1 MRYAHSHSSART
13 PSEATPTADAPRRGS
28 APATAPAPVAASAA
42 SAPAPVASAAPAS
55 SVAPAPAAS
64 ATPVTVLSGFLGSG
78 KTTLLNDLLAN
89 RGGRRI
95 AVIVNDFSEINID
108 AALIAGEGHLTR
120 GEDRFVELTN
130 GCICCTLR
138 EDLVESVGTLARSG
152 KFDHIVIESTGI
164 SEPMPVAATFEWRW
178 EDGTRLADVAPIDT
192 MVTLVD
198 AAQFLPQIG
207 QKKLLTEADLQ
218 ATADDE
224 RTIAD
229 LLVDQVEFADV
240 IYVTKSDLVS
250 EERYRATVALLRRMN
265 PRARIEK
272 LLHGRI
278 VTTESP
284 GSPAGSAERGV
295 ARSGVDSV
303 ADGVRQFGA
312 AAGRPAV
319 DDILGA
325 QLYDEATARAYEGY
339 LDELEN
345 PHTPETEEYG
355 ISSVVF
361 RGDRPFD
368 RERLIKALR
377 STTGLVR
384 SKGYCWIADRPE
396 LAHVWHQAGPDLR
409 IQPAG
414 GWRQVGLPPSSEVV
428 LIGVNFDA
436 DRAVQQFLKAMLSD
450 AEVRVML

>member
-1 MRYAHSHSSART
+1 MRHLHSHIHDH
-13 PSEATPTADAPRRGS
+13 PTASDPE
-28 APATAPAPVAASAA
+28 V
-42 SAPAPVASAAPAS
+42 S
-55 SVAPAPAAS
+55 S
-64 ATPVTVLSGFLGSG
+64 TPVTVLSGFLGSG

-152 KFDHIVIESTGI
+152 DFDHIVIESTGI

-198 AAQFLPQIG
+198 AAQFLQQIG

-218 ATADDE
+218 ATEEDE

-229 LLVDQVEFADV
+229 LLVDQVEFADI
-240 IYVTKSDLVS
+240 IYVTKADLVS
-250 EERYRATVALLRRMN
+250 EEHYRATVALLRRMN

-272 LLHGRI
+272 LIHGRI
-278 VTTESP
+278 VTAGLLGGNGTP
-284 GSPAGSAERGV
+284 GGLSGSAAEV
-295 ARSGVDSV
+295 TDT
-303 ADGVRQFGA
+303 ADG
-312 AAGRPAV
+312 AGRSAV

-325 QLYDEATARAYEGY
+325 HLYDEATARAYEGY

-368 RERLIKALR
+368 RGRLIEALR

-396 LAHVWHQAGPDLR
+396 LAQVWHQAGPDLR

-414 GWRQVGLPPSSEVV
+414 GWRQVGLTPSSEVV

-436 DRAVQQFLKAMLSD
+436 DRAVQRFRKAMLSD
-450 AEVRVML
+450 AEVKDML

>member
-1 MRYAHSHSSART
+1 MRHTHSHSSDHLA
-13 PSEATPTADAPRRGS
+13 SE
-28 APATAPAPVAASAA
+28 VAASGEALRQR
-42 SAPAPVASAAPAS
+42 SGVPAD
-55 SVAPAPAAS
+55 VAPTATAAS

-152 KFDHIVIESTGI
+152 NFDHIVIESTGI

-278 VTTESP
+278 
-284 GSPAGSAERGV
+284 
-295 ARSGVDSV
+295 
-303 ADGVRQFGA
+303 ADGA
-312 AAGRPAV
+312 AAGRSAV
-319 DDILGA
+319 EDILGA
-325 QLYDEATARAYEGY
+325 NLYDEATARAYEGY

-414 GWRQVGLPPSSEVV
+414 GWRQVGLTPSSEVV
-428 LIGVNFDA
+428 LIGVNFDT
-436 DRAVQQFLKAMLSD
+436 DRAVQQFSKAMLSD

>member
-1 MRYAHSHSSART
+1 MRHLHSHT
-13 PSEATPTADAPRRGS
+13 HDHPTASDPE
-28 APATAPAPVAASAA
+28 V
-42 SAPAPVASAAPAS
+42 S
-55 SVAPAPAAS
+55 S
-64 ATPVTVLSGFLGSG
+64 TPVTVLSGFLGSG

-152 KFDHIVIESTGI
+152 DFDHIVIESTGI

-198 AAQFLPQIG
+198 AAQFLQQIG

-218 ATADDE
+218 ATEEDE

-229 LLVDQVEFADV
+229 LLVDQVEFADI
-240 IYVTKSDLVS
+240 IYVTKADLVS
-250 EERYRATVALLRRMN
+250 EEHYRATVALLRRMN

-272 LLHGRI
+272 LIHGRI
-278 VTTESP
+278 VT
-284 GSPAGSAERGV
+284 AGSLGGNGTPGGLSGSAAEV
-295 ARSGVDSV
+295 TDT
-303 ADGVRQFGA
+303 ADG
-312 AAGRPAV
+312 AGRSAV

-368 RERLIKALR
+368 RGRLIEALR

-396 LAHVWHQAGPDLR
+396 LAQSGIKLVPTCGFSPPVDGGR
-409 IQPAG
+409 SGSPPPAKWCLSASISMQTEQYSVSG
-414 GWRQVGLPPSSEVV
+414 RQC
-428 LIGVNFDA
+428 
-436 DRAVQQFLKAMLSD
+436 
-450 AEVRVML
+450 

>member
-1 MRYAHSHSSART
+1 M
-13 PSEATPTADAPRRGS
+13 
-28 APATAPAPVAASAA
+28 
-42 SAPAPVASAAPAS
+42 
-55 SVAPAPAAS
+55 APAPAAS

-152 KFDHIVIESTGI
+152 NFDHIVIESTGI

-218 ATADDE
+218 ATEDDE

-240 IYVTKSDLVS
+240 IYVTKADLVS
-250 EERYRATVALLRRMN
+250 EQRYRATVALLRRMN

-278 VTTESP
+278 VTDLS
-284 GSPAGSAERGV
+284 GSSASGV
-295 ARSGVDSV
+295 ASGAASNAATNACEPGNVEAAGAAETSSV
-303 ADGVRQFGA
+303 AAGGA
-312 AAGRPAV
+312 AAGRSAV

-325 QLYDEATARAYEGY
+325 HLYDEATARAYEGY

-396 LAHVWHQAGPDLR
+396 LAQVWHQAGPDLR

-414 GWRQVGLPPSSEVV
+414 GWRQVGLTPSSEVV

-436 DRAVQQFLKAMLSD
+436 DRAVQQFSNAMLSD
-450 AEVRVML
+450 AEVRAML

>member
-1 MRYAHSHSSART
+1 MRHAHSHSSGRT
-13 PSEATPTADAPRRGS
+13 PSETTPTADAPRRGS

-42 SAPAPVASAAPAS
+42 SAPASVASAAP
-55 SVAPAPAAS
+55 VAA
-64 ATPVTVLSGFLGSG
+64 PVTVLSGFLGAG

-152 KFDHIVIESTGI
+152 SFDHIVIESTGI

-312 AAGRPAV
+312 AAGRSAV

-325 QLYDEATARAYEGY
+325 HLYDEATARAYEGY

-414 GWRQVGLPPSSEVV
+414 GWSQVGLTPSSEVV

>member
-1 MRYAHSHSSART
+1 MRHTHSHSSDHPA
-13 PSEATPTADAPRRGS
+13 SE
-28 APATAPAPVAASAA
+28 VAASGEALRQR
-42 SAPAPVASAAPAS
+42 SGVPAD
-55 SVAPAPAAS
+55 VAPTAATAS

-152 KFDHIVIESTGI
+152 SFDHIVIESTGI

-240 IYVTKSDLVS
+240 IYVTKSDLVT

-278 VTTESP
+278 ADQSDAPT
-284 GSPAGSAERGV
+284 GAGAGAAETP
-295 ARSGVDSV
+295 SV
-303 ADGVRQFGA
+303 AADGA
-312 AAGRPAV
+312 AAGRSAV

-325 QLYDEATARAYEGY
+325 NLYDEATARAYEGY

-414 GWRQVGLPPSSEVV
+414 GWRQVGLTPSSEVV

>member
-1 MRYAHSHSSART
+1 M
-13 PSEATPTADAPRRGS
+13 
-28 APATAPAPVAASAA
+28 
-42 SAPAPVASAAPAS
+42 
-55 SVAPAPAAS
+55 
-64 ATPVTVLSGFLGSG
+64 LSGFLGSG

-138 EDLVESVGTLARSG
+138 EDPVESVGTLARSG
-152 KFDHIVIESTGI
+152 SFDHIVIESTGI

-198 AAQFLPQIG
+198 AAQFLSQIG

-240 IYVTKSDLVS
+240 IYVTKADLVS
-250 EERYRATVALLRRMN
+250 EQRYRATVALLRRMN
-265 PRARIEK
+265 PRARTEK
-272 LLHGRI
+272 LIHGRI
-278 VTTESP
+278 VTDQS
-284 GSPAGSAERGV
+284 GSSASGV
-295 ARSGVDSV
+295 ASGVAS
-303 ADGVRQFGA
+303 GA
-312 AAGRPAV
+312 ASNAARNAATNACEPGNVEAPGVASAGRPAV

-325 QLYDEATARAYEGY
+325 HLYDEATARAYEGY

-414 GWRQVGLPPSSEVV
+414 GWSQVGLTPSSEVV

>member
-1 MRYAHSHSSART
+1 MRHTHSHSSDHPA
-13 PSEATPTADAPRRGS
+13 SEVAASGEALRQRSGVPADVTPTA
-28 APATAPAPVAASAA
+28 T
-42 SAPAPVASAAPAS
+42 
-55 SVAPAPAAS
+55 AAS

-152 KFDHIVIESTGI
+152 DFDHIVIESTGI
-164 SEPMPVAATFEWRW
+164 SEPMPVAATFDWRW

-198 AAQFLPQIG
+198 AAQFLQQIG

-218 ATADDE
+218 ATEEDE

-229 LLVDQVEFADV
+229 LLVDQVEFADI
-240 IYVTKSDLVS
+240 IYVTKADLVS

-272 LLHGRI
+272 LVHGRI
-278 VTTESP
+278 VTAGSLGGNGTPGGLP
-284 GSPAGSAERGV
+284 GSAAEV
-295 ARSGVDSV
+295 TDT
-303 ADGVRQFGA
+303 ADG
-312 AAGRPAV
+312 AGRSAV

-325 QLYDEATARAYEGY
+325 HLYDEATARAYEGY

-368 RERLIKALR
+368 RGRLIEALR

-396 LAHVWHQAGPDLR
+396 LAQVWHQAGPDLR

-414 GWRQVGLPPSSEVV
+414 GWRQVGLTPSSEVV

-436 DRAVQQFLKAMLSD
+436 DRAVQQFWKAMLSD
-450 AEVRVML
+450 AEVKDML

>member
-1 MRYAHSHSSART
+1 MRHVHSQSPDHPASAHEEAERAPQQVGSPEASSSAAGGGLVDASASAHSA
-13 PSEATPTADAPRRGS
+13 GS
-28 APATAPAPVAASAA
+28 AS
-42 SAPAPVASAAPAS
+42 
-55 SVAPAPAAS
+55 
-64 ATPVTVLSGFLGSG
+64 TPVTVLSGFLGSG

-152 KFDHIVIESTGI
+152 NFDHIVIESTGI

-240 IYVTKSDLVS
+240 IYVTKADLVS
-250 EERYRATVALLRRMN
+250 EQRYRATVALLRRMN

-278 VTTESP
+278 VTDQSDAPTGAGTDAGDP
-284 GSPAGSAERGV
+284 GAAETP
-295 ARSGVDSV
+295 SV
-303 ADGVRQFGA
+303 ATDGE
-312 AAGRPAV
+312 GRSAV

-325 QLYDEATARAYEGY
+325 HLYDEATARAYEGY

-414 GWRQVGLPPSSEVV
+414 GWRQVGLTPSSEVV

>member
-1 MRYAHSHSSART
+1 MRHTHSHSSDHPA
-13 PSEATPTADAPRRGS
+13 SE
-28 APATAPAPVAASAA
+28 VAASGEALPQR
-42 SAPAPVASAAPAS
+42 SGVPAD
-55 SVAPAPAAS
+55 VAPTATAS

-78 KTTLLNDLLAN
+78 KTTLLNDSLAN

-152 KFDHIVIESTGI
+152 NFDHIVIESTGI

-240 IYVTKSDLVS
+240 IYVTKADLVS
-250 EERYRATVALLRRMN
+250 EQRFRATVALLRRMN

-278 VTTESP
+278 V
-284 GSPAGSAERGV
+284 A
-295 ARSGVDSV
+295 
-303 ADGVRQFGA
+303 GA
-312 AAGRPAV
+312 AEGRSAV

-325 QLYDEATARAYEGY
+325 HLYDEATARAYEGY

-414 GWRQVGLPPSSEVV
+414 GWRQVGLTPSSEVV
-428 LIGVNFDA
+428 LIGVNFDT

>member
-1 MRYAHSHSSART
+1 MRHTHSHSSDHLA
-13 PSEATPTADAPRRGS
+13 SE
-28 APATAPAPVAASAA
+28 VAASGEALRQR
-42 SAPAPVASAAPAS
+42 SGVPAD
-55 SVAPAPAAS
+55 VAPTATTGS

-152 KFDHIVIESTGI
+152 SFDHIVIESTGI

-240 IYVTKSDLVS
+240 IYVTKADLVS
-250 EERYRATVALLRRMN
+250 EQRYRATVALLRRMN

-278 VTTESP
+278 AT
-284 GSPAGSAERGV
+284 AGSLDGDGAPGGSSGSAAE
-295 ARSGVDSV
+295 ATDT
-303 ADGVRQFGA
+303 ADG
-312 AAGRPAV
+312 AGRSVV

-325 QLYDEATARAYEGY
+325 HLYDEATARAYEGY

-414 GWRQVGLPPSSEVV
+414 GWRQVGLTPSSEVV
-428 LIGVNFDA
+428 LIGVNFDT

>member
-1 MRYAHSHSSART
+1 MRHTHSHSSGRT
-13 PSEATPTADAPRRGS
+13 PA
-28 APATAPAPVAASAA
+28 
-42 SAPAPVASAAPAS
+42 
-55 SVAPAPAAS
+55 
-64 ATPVTVLSGFLGSG
+64 PVTVLSGFLGSG

-152 KFDHIVIESTGI
+152 DFDHIVIESTGI

-240 IYVTKSDLVS
+240 IYVTKADLVS
-250 EERYRATVALLRRMN
+250 EQRYRATVALLRRMN

-278 VTTESP
+278 VTDLS
-284 GSPAGSAERGV
+284 GGSASGAASNA
-295 ARSGVDSV
+295 ARNAATNACEPGNVEAAGAAETPSV
-303 ADGVRQFGA
+303 ATDGE
-312 AAGRPAV
+312 GRSAV

-325 QLYDEATARAYEGY
+325 HLYDEATARAYEGY

-414 GWRQVGLPPSSEVV
+414 GWRQVGLTPSSEVV

-436 DRAVQQFLKAMLSD
+436 DRAVQQFSNAMLSD
-450 AEVRVML
+450 TEVRAML

>member
-1 MRYAHSHSSART
+1 MRHEHRHSSART
-13 PSEATPTADAPRRGS
+13 PSETAPTADAPRQGTVT
-28 APATAPAPVAASAA
+28 ATAFAASTEAVPA
-42 SAPAPVASAAPAS
+42 NAVSAGAAPAS
-55 SVAPAPAAS
+55 TTAS

-152 KFDHIVIESTGI
+152 DFDHIVIESTGI

-240 IYVTKSDLVS
+240 IYVTKADLVS
-250 EERYRATVALLRRMN
+250 EQRYRATVALLRRMN

-278 VTTESP
+278 VTDLS
-284 GSPAGSAERGV
+284 GGSASGAASNAARNAATNACEPGNVEAPGV
-295 ARSGVDSV
+295 AS
-303 ADGVRQFGA
+303 
-312 AAGRPAV
+312 AGRSAV

-325 QLYDEATARAYEGY
+325 HLYDEATARAYEGY

-396 LAHVWHQAGPDLR
+396 LAQVWHQAGPDLR

-414 GWRQVGLPPSSEVV
+414 GWRQVGLTPSSEVV

-436 DRAVQQFLKAMLSD
+436 DRAVQQFSNAMLSD
-450 AEVRVML
+450 TEVRAML

>member
-1 MRYAHSHSSART
+1 MRHLHSHT
-13 PSEATPTADAPRRGS
+13 HDHPTASDPE
-28 APATAPAPVAASAA
+28 V
-42 SAPAPVASAAPAS
+42 S
-55 SVAPAPAAS
+55 S
-64 ATPVTVLSGFLGSG
+64 TPVTVLSGFLGSG

-152 KFDHIVIESTGI
+152 DFDHIVIESTGI

-198 AAQFLPQIG
+198 AAQFLQQIG

-218 ATADDE
+218 ATEEDE

-229 LLVDQVEFADV
+229 LLVDQVEFADI
-240 IYVTKSDLVS
+240 IYVTKADLVS
-250 EERYRATVALLRRMN
+250 EEHYRATVALLHRMN

-272 LLHGRI
+272 LIHGRI
-278 VTTESP
+278 VT
-284 GSPAGSAERGV
+284 AGSLGGNGTPGGLSGSAAEV
-295 ARSGVDSV
+295 TDT
-303 ADGVRQFGA
+303 ADG
-312 AAGRPAV
+312 AGRSAV

-368 RERLIKALR
+368 RGRLIEALR

-396 LAHVWHQAGPDLR
+396 LAQVWHQAGPDLR

-414 GWRQVGLPPSSEVV
+414 GWRQVGLTPSSEVV

-436 DRAVQQFLKAMLSD
+436 DRAVQQFRKAMLSD
-450 AEVRVML
+450 AEVRDML

>member
-1 MRYAHSHSSART
+1 MRHTHSHSSDHLA
-13 PSEATPTADAPRRGS
+13 SE
-28 APATAPAPVAASAA
+28 VAASGEALRQRSGVPADVAPTATTA
-42 SAPAPVASAAPAS
+42 SAMPAT
-55 SVAPAPAAS
+55 

-152 KFDHIVIESTGI
+152 NFDHIVIESTGI

-207 QKKLLTEADLQ
+207 EKKLLTEADLQ

-240 IYVTKSDLVS
+240 IYVTKADLVS
-250 EERYRATVALLRRMN
+250 EQRYRATVALLRRMN
-265 PRARIEK
+265 PRAHIEK

-278 VTTESP
+278 AT
-284 GSPAGSAERGV
+284 AGSLDGDGAPGGSSGSAAE
-295 ARSGVDSV
+295 ATDT
-303 ADGVRQFGA
+303 ADG
-312 AAGRPAV
+312 AGRSVV

-325 QLYDEATARAYEGY
+325 HLYDEATARAYEGY

-414 GWRQVGLPPSSEVV
+414 GWRHVGLTPSSEVV

>member
-1 MRYAHSHSSART
+1 MRHAHSHSSDHPA
-13 PSEATPTADAPRRGS
+13 SE
-28 APATAPAPVAASAA
+28 VAASGEALRQR
-42 SAPAPVASAAPAS
+42 SGVPAD
-55 SVAPAPAAS
+55 VAPTATTGS
-64 ATPVTVLSGFLGSG
+64 ATPVTVLSGFLGAG

-152 KFDHIVIESTGI
+152 SFDHIVIESTGI

-198 AAQFLPQIG
+198 AAQFLSQIG

-250 EERYRATVALLRRMN
+250 EQRYRATVALLRRMN

-278 VTTESP
+278 VATESP

-312 AAGRPAV
+312 AAGRSAV

-325 QLYDEATARAYEGY
+325 HLYDEATARAYEGY

-414 GWRQVGLPPSSEVV
+414 GWRQVGLTPSSEVV

>member
-1 MRYAHSHSSART
+1 VPADVA
-13 PSEATPTADAPRRGS
+13 PTA
-28 APATAPAPVAASAA
+28 T
-42 SAPAPVASAAPAS
+42 
-55 SVAPAPAAS
+55 AAS

-152 KFDHIVIESTGI
+152 NFDHIVIESTGI

-198 AAQFLPQIG
+198 AAQFLPRIG

-278 VTTESP
+278 
-284 GSPAGSAERGV
+284 AA
-295 ARSGVDSV
+295 
-303 ADGVRQFGA
+303 GA
-312 AAGRPAV
+312 AEGRSAV

-325 QLYDEATARAYEGY
+325 HLYDEATARAYEGY

-414 GWRQVGLPPSSEVV
+414 GWRQVGLTPSSEVV
-428 LIGVNFDA
+428 LIGVNFDT

>member
-1 MRYAHSHSSART
+1 M
-13 PSEATPTADAPRRGS
+13 
-28 APATAPAPVAASAA
+28 
-42 SAPAPVASAAPAS
+42 
-55 SVAPAPAAS
+55 
-64 ATPVTVLSGFLGSG
+64 TVLSGFLGAG

-152 KFDHIVIESTGI
+152 SFDHIVIESTGI

-240 IYVTKSDLVS
+240 IYVTKADLVS
-250 EERYRATVALLRRMN
+250 EQRYRATVALLRRMN

-312 AAGRPAV
+312 AAGRSAV

-414 GWRQVGLPPSSEVV
+414 GWRQVGLTPSSEVV

>member
-1 MRYAHSHSSART
+1 MRHAHSHSSGRT
-13 PSEATPTADAPRRGS
+13 PSEATPTADVPRRGS
-28 APATAPAPVAASAA
+28 APVA
-42 SAPAPVASAAPAS
+42 APAPVASAAPATAS
-55 SVAPAPAAS
+55 AAPAPASTNAS

-152 KFDHIVIESTGI
+152 NFDHIVIESTGI

-178 EDGTRLADVAPIDT
+178 EDSTRLADVAPIDT

-278 VTTESP
+278 VADQSDAPT
-284 GSPAGSAERGV
+284 GAG
-295 ARSGVDSV
+295 
-303 ADGVRQFGA
+303 ADAGGPGA
-312 AAGRPAV
+312 AETPSAATDGEGRSAV

-325 QLYDEATARAYEGY
+325 HLYDEATARAYEGY

-368 RERLIKALR
+368 RGRLIEALR

-396 LAHVWHQAGPDLR
+396 LAQVWHQAGPDLR

-414 GWRQVGLPPSSEVV
+414 GWRQVGLTPSSEVV

-436 DRAVQQFLKAMLSD
+436 DRAVQQFRKAMLSD
-450 AEVRVML
+450 AEVRDML

>member
-1 MRYAHSHSSART
+1 MRHLHSHIHDH
-13 PSEATPTADAPRRGS
+13 PTASDPE
-28 APATAPAPVAASAA
+28 V
-42 SAPAPVASAAPAS
+42 S
-55 SVAPAPAAS
+55 S
-64 ATPVTVLSGFLGSG
+64 TPVTVLSGFLGSG

-152 KFDHIVIESTGI
+152 DFDHIVIESTGI

-198 AAQFLPQIG
+198 AAQFLQQIG

-218 ATADDE
+218 ATEEDE

-229 LLVDQVEFADV
+229 LLVDQVEFADI
-240 IYVTKSDLVS
+240 IYVTKADLVS
-250 EERYRATVALLRRMN
+250 EEHYRATVALLHRMN

-272 LLHGRI
+272 LIHGRI
-278 VTTESP
+278 VTAGLLGGNGTP
-284 GSPAGSAERGV
+284 GGLSGSAAEV
-295 ARSGVDSV
+295 TDT
-303 ADGVRQFGA
+303 ADG
-312 AAGRPAV
+312 AGRSAV

-325 QLYDEATARAYEGY
+325 HLYDEATARAYEGY

-368 RERLIKALR
+368 RGRLIEALR

-396 LAHVWHQAGPDLR
+396 LAQVWHQAGPDLR

-414 GWRQVGLPPSSEVV
+414 GWRQVGLTPSSEVV

-436 DRAVQQFLKAMLSD
+436 DRAVQRFRKAMLSD
-450 AEVRVML
+450 AEVKDML

>member
-1 MRYAHSHSSART
+1 MPADVA
-13 PSEATPTADAPRRGS
+13 PTATTG
-28 APATAPAPVAASAA
+28 
-42 SAPAPVASAAPAS
+42 
-55 SVAPAPAAS
+55 S

-152 KFDHIVIESTGI
+152 SFDHIVIESTGI

-198 AAQFLPQIG
+198 AAQFLSQIG

-240 IYVTKSDLVS
+240 IYVTKADLVS
-250 EERYRATVALLRRMN
+250 EQRYRATVALLRRMN

-278 VTTESP
+278 VVDQSDAPTGAGAGAGDP
-284 GSPAGSAERGV
+284 GAAETP
-295 ARSGVDSV
+295 SV
-303 ADGVRQFGA
+303 ATGGA
-312 AAGRPAV
+312 AAGRSAV

-414 GWRQVGLPPSSEVV
+414 GWRQVGLTPSSEVV
-428 LIGVNFDA
+428 LIGVNFNT
-436 DRAVQQFLKAMLSD
+436 DRAVQQFSKAMLSD